1 MIESSSP
8 LNTQMTSITRTCI
21 FTPSHLICM
30 LLSPFHHLLF
40 LYSKKSADIIGYMG
54 HFLAYFLKRCREL
67 KKTVT
72 LLSNTFFSVKQKRK
86 KSQKA
91 SRSIPSQ
98 KVIISNPGLKP
109 HTNGLLNLC
118 DLPIL
123 IACLDCLFIYFATMQ
138 LAL

>member
-1 MIESSSP
+1 MLNALCIKKTFYSLGTFFQKHSFYKKERCESIILTMIESSSP

-40 LYSKKSADIIGYMG
+40 LYSKESADIIGYMG

-86 KSQKA
+86 K
-91 SRSIPSQ
+91 
-98 KVIISNPGLKP
+98 KVRKP
-109 HTNGLLNLC
+109 AGQF
-118 DLPIL
+118 PVRK
-123 IACLDCLFIYFATMQ
+123 
-138 LAL
+138 